1 MYLGSPLPDSLNEDT
16 AGMGILNDTFMEPLL
31 DSLPSS
37 QFDQEFNF
45 EFSDHNYR

>member
-1 MYLGSPLPDSLNEDT
+1 MSLGSPLPDTDAS
-16 AGMGILNDTFMEPLL
+16 GMGLINDTFMEPLL
-31 DSLPSS
+31 DS

>member
-1 MYLGSPLPDSLNEDT
+1 MSLGSPLPDSLSTDNS
-16 AGMGILNDTFMEPLL
+16 GMGMLGDTFMEPLL
-31 DSLPSS
+31 DS